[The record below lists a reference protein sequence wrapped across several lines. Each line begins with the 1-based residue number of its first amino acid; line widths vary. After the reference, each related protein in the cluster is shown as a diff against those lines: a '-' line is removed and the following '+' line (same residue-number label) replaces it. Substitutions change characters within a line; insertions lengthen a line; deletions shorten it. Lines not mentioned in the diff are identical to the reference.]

1 MRVAVGLLPLQR
13 IPASPPIL
21 VPWLCRGKFRSMVVV
36 TVQGAPDK
44 DLSVC
49 LPLHTS
55 SHQENPELLL

>member
-1 MRVAVGLLPLQR
+1 MPYVSINR
-13 IPASPPIL
+13 IFLGASHHA
-21 VPWLCRGKFRSMVVV
+21 RSIFKNAA
-36 TVQGAPDK
+36 GSDSEGSDDK